1 MHMNMHLIVRRIKN
15 GDILINCL
23 YVDDLIFI
31 GNNPSYKFEDFKK
44 AITMKFE

>member
-1 MHMNMHLIVRRIKN
+1 MHLIVRRIKN

-31 GNNPSYKFEDFKK
+31 GNNPSKFEGFKK
-44 AITMKFE
+44 AITTKFE